1 MHLVGT
7 EYNVH
12 IADAINVHVMLRFT
26 FHLAALGHVSY
37 SHFKAVS

>member
-7 EYNVH
+7 ESNIH
-12 IADAINVHVMLRFT
+12 IADVTNIPVMLRFT
-26 FHLAALGHVSY
+26 FRLAAVRHISY